1 MPGLNEW
8 IAVAGGGAIGA
19 TMRYGAFLWAERLPR
34 GLPWGTLLVNVIGSV
49 LIGIAFVLLVERGM
63 LSPAWRSFVTVGL
76 LGAFTTFS
84 AFSLDA
90 VMLFNA
96 GEIIRAGLYILASVV
111 LCLTAAMLAITL
123 TRSIV
128 AI

>member
-1 MPGLNEW
+1 MPGFNEW

-34 GLPWGTLLVNVIGSV
+34 GFPWGTLLVNVIGSV

-63 LSPAWRSFVTVGL
+63 LSPVWRSFITVGL

-96 GEIIRAGLYILASVV
+96 GEVLRACFYILASVA
-111 LCLTAAMLAITL
+111 LCLMAAILAIML
-123 TRSIV
+123 TRSVV
-128 AI
+128 AL